1 MPGLAYTRSM
11 RNKQNKSWMA
21 ACAVVVIVAF
31 GSACTTTGSNFRRPE
46 APKTRTF
53 TQSVQLFKTDDRYL
67 LERGTPLLITTPT
80 GPQGP
85 VVFYGADDEGQVLT
99 AYGQDGLLQD
109 FPMADIQHIQ
119 VIKDG
124 KVGHGLGLG
133 SLAGLALGMIGGLL
147 VPSGKGG
154 DWDYD
159 NPDMSGLAVLGGGL
173 IGVGVGMVSGGVVG
187 GVMSIDKDFPMG
199 KTAWQ
204 IQTRPTPIPAPQ
216 EPTKTEHNASA
227 Q

>member
-1 MPGLAYTRSM
+1 
-11 RNKQNKSWMA
+11 MA

-31 GSACTTTGSNFRRPE
+31 GSACRTTGSNFRRPE

-53 TQSVQLFKTDDRYL
+53 TQSVKLFKTDDRYL

-119 VIKDG
+119 VIRDG
-124 KVGHGLGLG
+124 KVVWGFFGGF
-133 SLAGLALGMIGGLL
+133 ALGMTGRLL
-147 VPSGKGG
+147 LPVYIS
-154 DWDYD
+154 DVALLR
-159 NPDMSGLAVLGGGL
+159 SGLIYASLGG
-173 IGVGVGMVSGGVVG
+173 IVG
-187 GVMSIDKDFPMG
+187 GIMSIDKDFPMG

-204 IQTRPTPIPAPQ
+204 IQTRPTPVPAPQ
-216 EPTKTEHNASA
+216 EPIKIEHNASPE
-227 Q
+227 

>member
-1 MPGLAYTRSM
+1 
-11 RNKQNKSWMA
+11 MA

-109 FPMADIQHIQ
+109 FPIAGIQHIQ

-133 SLAGLALGMIGGLL
+133 SLGGLVVGLIGGLF
-147 VPSGKGG
+147 VPHDPGG
-154 DWDYD
+154 EYE
-159 NPDMSGLAVLGGGL
+159 NPSNEWAVVLLSGL
-173 IGVGVGMVSGGVVG
+173 IG
-187 GVMSIDKDFPMG
+187 
-199 KTAWQ
+199 
-204 IQTRPTPIPAPQ
+204 
-216 EPTKTEHNASA
+216 
-227 Q
+227 